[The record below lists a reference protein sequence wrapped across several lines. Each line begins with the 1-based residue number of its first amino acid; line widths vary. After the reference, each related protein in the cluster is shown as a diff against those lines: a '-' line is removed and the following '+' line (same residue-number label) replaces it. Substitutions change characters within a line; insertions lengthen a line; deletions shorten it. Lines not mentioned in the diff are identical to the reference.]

1 MQLPITVK
9 LRPSRNL
16 VLLLIAAHLVALLA
30 VTLIELL
37 VWTKLALLLLIGISF
52 WNCRKF
58 WYGARRINLL
68 TLRDDGVLDYTRMNG
83 ETGQASI
90 HPQSTVTPSLTV
102 ILLRQEGRLE
112 ALVLLPDA
120 LDREDYR
127 RLRLWLRWRSANN

>member
-9 LRPSRNL
+9 LRSSRNL
-16 VLLLIAAHLVALLA
+16 VLLLVAAHWGALLA
-30 VTLIELL
+30 VTLVELL
-37 VWTKLALLLLIGISF
+37 VWTKLALLLLIVISV

-58 WYGARRINLL
+58 WYGARRINFL
-68 TLRDDGVLDYTRMNG
+68 TLRDEGVLDYTRVNG

-90 HPQSTVTPSLTV
+90 HPQSTVTPWLTV

-120 LDREDYR
+120 LDKDDYR
-127 RLRLWLRWRSANN
+127 HLRLWLRWRSANN